1 MNSVFSA
8 FKSNKA
14 DSKAK
19 FANKK
24 LTQDSSYENLR
35 HIREIGSSAK
45 MSNFVDDA
53 DDDTNGCSTQSIRL
67 GKRCQQSVVPL
78 VPSPITELSV
88 ELELAATDI
97 DLVDCAVVSN
107 YNATGSIGA
116 DADANYKSAATV
128 DTIEN
133 NIHNQCVA
141 STQKVISASES
152 NLCDSV
158 QVMHCG
164 GGSETPKPSPC
175 SSLKSFPTSQN
186 ASAIPKVNFSS
197 EGDILSSYSVVV
209 ECSRCSS
216 SCNCSRRNGVK
227 DSAIGAKIDIDD
239 ISVAGSS
246 TSSQSLPT
254 SCSTVT
260 AVNGTSEYGD
270 SSNKDGEV
278 SSAGKHA
285 PIIIAAGS
293 RGCSESNLSANKTN
307 RFQKRLSLSGFTN
320 NSMPSVHGRPAT
332 SASASGNNGS
342 ETKKTRLS
350 THQRNLSLDFR

>member
-8 FKSNKA
+8 FKSKA
-14 DSKAK
+14 DNKAK

-45 MSNFVDDA
+45 MSNFVDD
-53 DDDTNGCSTQSIRL
+53 DDDTSGCSTQSIRL
-67 GKRCQQSVVPL
+67 GRCQQSIVPL

-88 ELELAATDI
+88 ELELGATDV
-97 DLVDCAVVSN
+97 DLVDCAVVGNSSVN
-107 YNATGSIGA
+107 VDI
-116 DADANYKSAATV
+116 NYKSDASV

-133 NIHNQCVA
+133 IIHNQCVT

-209 ECSRCSS
+209 ECSRCSA

-227 DSAIGAKIDIDD
+227 DSAIGANIDIDD
-239 ISVAGSS
+239 VSVTGSS

-254 SCSTVT
+254 SCATVS
-260 AVNGTSEYGD
+260 AMNGTSEFGN

-278 SSAGKHA
+278 SSVGKHA
-285 PIIIAAGS
+285 PIIIAAGI

-332 SASASGNNGS
+332 SATAGGNNGS

>member
-14 DSKAK
+14 DNKAK

-45 MSNFVDDA
+45 MSNFVDVD
-53 DDDTNGCSTQSIRL
+53 DDDTSGCSTQSIRL
-67 GKRCQQSVVPL
+67 SKRCQQPVVAL
-78 VPSPITELSV
+78 VPSPISELSG
-88 ELELAATDI
+88 ELELGATDI
-97 DLVDCAVVSN
+97 DLVDCAVVVN
-107 YNATGSIGA
+107 KNLTAGSG
-116 DADANYKSAATV
+116 DNVVDVNGTFAATV
-128 DTIEN
+128 DTIEK
-133 NIHNQCVA
+133 NIHIQCVA

-152 NLCDSV
+152 NLCDSE

-197 EGDILSSYSVVV
+197 EGDILSSYSAVV
-209 ECSRCSS
+209 ECSRCSA
-216 SCNCSRRNGVK
+216 SCNCSRRNSVK
-227 DSAIGAKIDIDD
+227 DSAIGANVDIDD
-239 ISVAGSS
+239 VAGSS

-254 SCSTVT
+254 SCSTVS
-260 AVNGTSEYGD
+260 AVNAASEFG
-270 SSNKDGEV
+270 SNNEGEV
-278 SSAGKHA
+278 SSVGKHA

-332 SASASGNNGS
+332 SASNGGNNGS

>member
-14 DSKAK
+14 DNKAK

-24 LTQDSSYENLR
+24 LTQDSNYENLR

-45 MSNFVDDA
+45 MSNFVDD
-53 DDDTNGCSTQSIRL
+53 DDDGTSGCSTQSIRL
-67 GKRCQQSVVPL
+67 GKRCQPSVVPL

-88 ELELAATDI
+88 ELELDATDV
-97 DLVDCAVVSN
+97 DLVDCAVIVNNNAIADVN
-107 YNATGSIGA
+107 YTSA
-116 DADANYKSAATV
+116 DTL

-133 NIHNQCVA
+133 NIHYQCVA

-209 ECSRCSS
+209 ECSRCSA

-227 DSAIGAKIDIDD
+227 DSAIGANIDD
-239 ISVAGSS
+239 VSVAGSA

-254 SCSTVT
+254 SCSAVS
-260 AVNGTSEYGD
+260 AVNGTCDFGN

-278 SSAGKHA
+278 STVGKHA

-320 NSMPSVHGRPAT
+320 NSMPSVHGRPAS